1 MPTVIS
7 VSYGWP
13 EQDTCNPI
21 TNAQNCTASDTQA
34 YINRANAELAKLGTA
49 GVTVIVCTQDEG
61 APSEANED
69 CTNAKHPL
77 WPTFPGS
84 SPFVTAVGSQSF
96 VPTPDHE
103 FDEVEPNSLL
113 NSVDPY
119 QEPLCQYKQYPC
131 TNNTYVMPCMVNNTH
146 FSYTSGGGFS
156 TWGPQQPYQASQV
169 AAYLKSSAFIPPKQ
183 FFNANMRGFPDVVA
197 AGEGILMILGGAVTP
212 VEGTSA
218 ATPIFAGLASLLND
232 YRVANNKPTL
242 GFLTPLLYAMSTAN
256 PSTFNDVLFGNNT
269 CTVDGICCKVGYGTW
284 AGWDPVGG
292 LGVPNYG
299 QILSYVQNLP

>member
-1 MPTVIS
+1 LTLELTNPKGCPNWYFTIDGWMYEMAVIIFEMKTMPTVIS

-34 YINRANAELAKLGTA
+34 YIQRANTEFAKLGTA

-69 CTNAKHPL
+69 CTNKKHPL
-77 WPTFPGS
+77 WPTYPGS

-103 FDEVEPNSLL
+103 FDEVEYNSLEY
-113 NSVDPY
+113 SVDPY
-119 QEPLCQYKQYPC
+119 QEPLCQYKAYPC
-131 TNNTYVMPCMVNNTH
+131 TNNTYLMPCMVNNTH

-156 TWGPQQPYQASQV
+156 TWGPQQAYQSAQV

-183 FFNANMRGFPDVVA
+183 FFNSNMRGFPDVVA
-197 AGEGILMILGGAVTP
+197 AGEGILMILGGQV
-212 VEGTSA
+212 VLGGKGKGRKGKEREGKFRIFKIRLPLFQKSA
-218 ATPIFAGLASLLND
+218 TQRI
-232 YRVANNKPTL
+232 
-242 GFLTPLLYAMSTAN
+242 
-256 PSTFNDVLFGNNT
+256 
-269 CTVDGICCKVGYGTW
+269 
-284 AGWDPVGG
+284 
-292 LGVPNYG
+292 NYN
-299 QILSYVQNLP
+299 Y